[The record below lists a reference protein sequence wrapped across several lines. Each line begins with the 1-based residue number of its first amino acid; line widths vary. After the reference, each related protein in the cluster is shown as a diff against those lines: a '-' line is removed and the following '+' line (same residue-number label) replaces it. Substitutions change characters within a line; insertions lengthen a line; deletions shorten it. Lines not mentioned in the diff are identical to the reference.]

1 MPDGTEMP
9 APVSTTARSESR
21 SRPATCSTRVVAAR
35 SPPLGAFTCPR
46 TAARSLALEPR
57 PTLRQERGDPLARVI
72 GAERAC
78 ETLALYAKSLVE
90 RRLRG
95 ALLDLLHR
103 NRRLLGQLP
112 RPCQSRVEQLVIRHD
127 LVREAH
133 AVRLVGIDRVAG
145 EVHLERLRLTHQP
158 RQPLGAAEPG
168 DEPKVDL
175 RLAKG
180 GRLRSDAEVA

>member
-1 MPDGTEMP
+1 MCATSIGSTFSHR
-9 APVSTTARSESR
+9 PV
-21 SRPATCSTRVVAAR
+21 TCSTRVVTAR
-35 SPPLGAFTCPR
+35 WRPLGAFTVRR

-72 GAERAC
+72 GAEGPC
-78 ETLALYAKSLVE
+78 EPLALHAKSLVE

-133 AVRLVGIDRVAG
+133 
-145 EVHLERLRLTHQP
+145 
-158 RQPLGAAEPG
+158 
-168 DEPKVDL
+168 
-175 RLAKG
+175 
-180 GRLRSDAEVA
+180 